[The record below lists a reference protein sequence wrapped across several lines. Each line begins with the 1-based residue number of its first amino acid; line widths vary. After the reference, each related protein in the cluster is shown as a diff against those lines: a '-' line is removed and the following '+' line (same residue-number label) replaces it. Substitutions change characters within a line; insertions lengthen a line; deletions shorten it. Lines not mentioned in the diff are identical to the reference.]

1 MKKLLLIPI
10 LLASLFLCAC
20 QSSDEVDYTS
30 QLRLNIT
37 HIDESDDAKEIHI
50 SYPVFGGIDNKEA
63 ITIIN
68 TSISNFVNSQYD
80 EFQNALTAKE
90 QDALSDTEDLLNPNA
105 DNDADNDSDTDT
117 DNDSDNDSD
126 TDSDSDTE
134 DESDTTE
141 GSSGK
146 GNEGDST
153 DDKESENTKS
163 TEKNSDRISLSM
175 TFKITYNKNNYLCIV
190 QTYEKNLGEDKDFN
204 EQRSFLFSL
213 ENAAYLSLGEIFNF
227 DEEFTTYMNDKIKK
241 DLANGAYATYDDN
254 SGFSGISKN
263 SKFYI
268 DNNNLYIFYDTLE
281 ISPDKDTIPTFAFK
295 ISDVKP
301 YVNEEFANIF

>member
-68 TSISNFVNSQYD
+68 TSITNFVNSQYD

-90 QDALSDTEDLLNPNA
+90 QDALSNTDDLLHS
-105 DNDADNDSDTDT
+105 DAENDTDS
-117 DNDSDNDSD
+117 DSDN
-126 TDSDSDTE
+126 DSDSDTE

-141 GSSGK
+141 ESSEK
-146 GNEGDST
+146 ENEDDPT
-153 DDKESENTKS
+153 DDKESDQTKT

-175 TFKITYNKNNYLCIV
+175 TFKITYNKNNYICIV
-190 QTYEKNLGEDKDFN
+190 QTYEKNLGEGKDFN

-227 DEEFTTYMNDKIKK
+227 DEEFTTYINDRIKK